1 MRRGLLKAITD
12 LYTMQLKSVVLRD
25 EAACTAQ
32 TTSMATITASIQG
45 ITVLLAAQVATR
57 VVLKCTQSIVS

>member
-1 MRRGLLKAITD
+1 M
-12 LYTMQLKSVVLRD
+12 MQLKSVVLRD